1 MYSDTTKLMSDQGPA
16 GADVLSM
23 LEGQTMSSYDNNT
36 GSNSAI
42 NNNNNNGQTS
52 ESIFKTSSHPV
63 ALFFHLFFRT
73 AAIVVYIVP
82 FVHKNNYVISFVVIT
97 MLLAFDFWT
106 VKNISGRLLVGL
118 RWWNEINEDGTNSWL
133 FESKENRVINKT
145 DSRIFWGALYI
156 APVVWLVF
164 ALLSLLSFSFKWL
177 LVDVVALSF
186 NIANLIGYYKC
197 EKDAKQKLG
206 GFLNNKNGLL
216 QNMIGNV
223 ITNKV
228 GSVFG
233 SH

>member
-1 MYSDTTKLMSDQGPA
+1 MSDQGPA
-16 GADVLSM
+16 GGDVLSM
-23 LEGQTMSSYDNNT
+23 LEGQTMTSYGNSNSNSNNALNNNSNGETTDNN
-36 GSNSAI
+36 
-42 NNNNNNGQTS
+42 
-52 ESIFKTSSHPV
+52 IFKTSSHPV

-73 AAIVVYIVP
+73 AAIVIYILP
-82 FVHKNNYVISFVVIT
+82 FVHENNYVISFVVIT

-156 APVVWLVF
+156 APVIWIFF
-164 ALLSLLSFSFKWL
+164 AIVSLLSLSFKWL

-186 NIANLIGYYKC
+186 NVANLLGYYKC

-206 GFLNNKNGLL
+206 GIFNNKNML
-216 QNMIGNV
+216 QGMIGNV
-223 ITNKV
+223 VTNKI

-233 SH
+233 RN